1 MSTVPPPRAPL
12 TRVFIGLWDGM
23 NFIRRLTL
31 NLLFFG
37 LLLLIALVVL
47 VAVALTALSGWLDR
61 RDAAR
66 AAGGPAAPGQ
76 AAAATPVA
84 C

>member
-47 VAVALTALSGWLDR
+47 VAMFGRGSR
-61 RDAAR
+61 
-66 AAGGPAAPGQ
+66 PAPLL
-76 AAAATPVA
+76 
-84 C
+84 